1 MNIAIPN
8 IPTRRTTQNTSSQ
21 TSARLSGLSRGLL
34 SLALVSL
41 ISACSTT
48 APSRQGKYKG
58 KTPQNVSVAA
68 GPNRDVAVYAMQFLG
83 TPYRY
88 GGSSPS
94 EGFDCSGLVQ
104 YASKKSLNLNLPRR
118 TSEQAS
124 YGTPISFGNLKA
136 GDLLFFNISGQ
147 ANSHVGIYLG
157 QTYFVHAPSSGGAVR
172 VEDYTLDYW
181 QRRFSGARRIR

>member
-1 MNIAIPN
+1 MNIAILAAHSYQKPN
-8 IPTRRTTQNTSSQ
+8 DQTRS
-21 TSARLSGLSRGLL
+21 RLSWLSRGLL

-41 ISACSTT
+41 ITACSTT

-68 GPNRDVAVYAMQFLG
+68 GPNRDVALYAMRFLG

-88 GGSSPS
+88 GGSSPT

-104 YASKKSLNLNLPRR
+104 YSSKKSLNLNLPRR
-118 TSEQAS
+118 TSEQAN
-124 YGTPISFGNLKA
+124 YGHPISLSKLKA

-172 VEDYTLDYW
+172 VEDYSMDYW
-181 QRRFSGARRIR
+181 QKRLSGARRIR